1 MVDRVAASTLPV
13 ESQPAPWWR
22 DPEERACERAM
33 DDLLGHDVARIAR
46 RLGMKRRRLNE
57 QREVEHAASNWLR
70 RLGTVV
76 ADVRSTTADPA
87 RYLPAVRLLAEAA
100 GVRILALSEESG
112 SDAAPLPE
120 LLGAL
125 LREVADV
132 VDFAGRAMADGVI
145 DQRELP
151 EILKQIDDVL
161 VPLQR
166 LRESA
171 VARALPRRGGRFVQP
186 AATAARSATA

>member
-1 MVDRVAASTLPV
+1 MTTTLRATPGAV
-13 ESQPAPWWR
+13 QSQNAPWWR

-33 DDLLGHDVARIAR
+33 DDLLGHDVQKIAR

-57 QREVEHAASNWLR
+57 QREVDHADSNWLR
-70 RLGTVV
+70 RLARAV
-76 ADVRSTTADPA
+76 ADVRETTGDPA

-100 GVRILALSEESG
+100 GVRVLALTDEESAA
-112 SDAAPLPE
+112 DAPLPE
-120 LLGAL
+120 LLGVL

-151 EILKQIDDVL
+151 DILREIDEVL

-166 LRESA
+166 LREAA
-171 VARALPRRGGRFVQP
+171 VAKALPRRGGRFVPKTP
-186 AATAARSATA
+186 AARPA